1 MTPGALRRG
10 SYGGPGCL
18 AGAGCG
24 LEHRQEVRWL
34 CRLHPGS
41 TEEAG
46 AGGGYAV
53 PGEEQLD
60 CGDPITRHSPPRAPD
75 VELRPSSVLTQ
86 PPHSQISHGLSL
98 PRQPL
103 PTGARRG
110 RGLQMPGACPAQGA
124 RLPSYLS
131 LEALEPPYRCPAWVN
146 CQLLQHRLRKPGE
159 GRLDFLSP
167 RLAGFLPAPSS
178 PTQSADTHLQSLK
191 EHGAPTER
199 PRVPS
204 IAPCLLLLG
213 SCQGFAYS

>member
-1 MTPGALRRG
+1 MPGRCWLW
-10 SYGGPGCL
+10 PGTS
-18 AGAGCG
+18 
-24 LEHRQEVRWL
+24 
-34 CRLHPGS
+34 PGS
-41 TEEAG
+41 ALALQASPG
-46 AGGGYAV
+46 QYRGGGGGGRVCYSRRRAA
-53 PGEEQLD
+53 GLR
-60 CGDPITRHSPPRAPD
+60 GDPITRYSPPRAPD

-98 PRQPL
+98 PHQPL

-204 IAPCLLLLG
+204 FAPCLLLLG

>member
-1 MTPGALRRG
+1 MPGKCWLWPGTSPGGALG
-10 SYGGPGCL
+10 LQASPG
-18 AGAGCG
+18 
-24 LEHRQEVRWL
+24 EVHR
-34 CRLHPGS
+34 
-41 TEEAG
+41 
-46 AGGGYAV
+46 GGGVWYAV
-53 PGEEQLD
+53 PREQPDCRGLD
-60 CGDPITRHSPPRAPD
+60 YPPLPTAGSRCGAETLLNAHAATAQPD
-75 VELRPSSVLTQ
+75 LPWSLTST
-86 PPHSQISHGLSL
+86 P
-98 PRQPL
+98 PL

-110 RGLQMPGACPAQGA
+110 RCLQIDARGVPCPRRPLAFLPVSRSPGAA
-124 RLPSYLS
+124 LSVPSLG
-131 LEALEPPYRCPAWVN
+131 
-146 CQLLQHRLRKPGE
+146 QLRRHRLRKPGE